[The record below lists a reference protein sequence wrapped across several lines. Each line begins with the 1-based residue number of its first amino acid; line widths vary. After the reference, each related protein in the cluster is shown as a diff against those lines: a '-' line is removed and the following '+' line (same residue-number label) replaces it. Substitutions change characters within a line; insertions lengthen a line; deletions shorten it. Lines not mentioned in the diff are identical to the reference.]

1 MARPDLFEKWVLE
14 GTAES
19 NLAIMQSLSMQGMT
33 LVQIADHFHISER
46 QICRLQKK
54 HESVMSAIK
63 NGRESVVAMAQSK
76 LMERVKSGDIAAI
89 IYTLKV
95 YGGEFFNDRKFAQKT
110 EITGRDGDPIEVK
123 PGVSF
128 YLPEKEEIE

>member
-1 MARPDLFEKWVLE
+1 MAKLDLFEKWVVD

-19 NLAIMQSLSMQGMT
+19 NLAIMQSLSMQGKT
-33 LVQIADHFHISER
+33 LAQIAAHFHISER

-63 NGRESVVAMAQSK
+63 NGRESVVAMAQNK

-110 EITGRDGDPIEVK
+110 ELTGKDGLPIEVN